1 MGAVS
6 QFELGTDGPSLI
18 LAAVD
23 GSTTSLRAGA
33 YAVGLARRQRSELV
47 VITVTTT
54 PALSGMS
61 ADAVTVLAESAQELA
76 SDLHEQAKEYL
87 RRIEMEARL
96 IAVHGDPYIE
106 IVRAADELRAD
117 AVVVGASMKAGH
129 RFVGSLAGRLIKAGK
144 WPVTVVP

>member
-1 MGAVS
+1 VS

-47 VITVTTT
+47 VVTVTTT
-54 PALSGMS
+54 PALSSLS
-61 ADAVTVLAESAQELA
+61 ADAATVLAQSAHELA
-76 SDLHEQAKEYL
+76 ADLHEQAKEYL
-87 RRIEMEARL
+87 RLLEMEARL
-96 IAVHGDPYIE
+96 ITVHGDPYLE
-106 IVRAADELRAD
+106 IVRTADDLRAD

-129 RFVGSLAGRLIKAGK
+129 RLVGSLAGRLIRAGK

>member
-1 MGAVS
+1 MAG
-6 QFELGTDGPSLI
+6 FELGTDGPSLI

-54 PALSGMS
+54 PAMSSLS
-61 ADAVTVLAESAQELA
+61 ADAATVLAQSAHELA
-76 SDLHEQAKEYL
+76 ADMHEQAREYL
-87 RRIEMEARL
+87 RLLEMEARL
-96 IAVHGDPYIE
+96 VTVHGDPYIE
-106 IVRAADELRAD
+106 IVRLADDLRAD

-129 RFVGSLAGRLIKAGK
+129 RFVGSLAVRLIKAGK

>member
-1 MGAVS
+1 MS

-23 GSTTSLRAGA
+23 GSVTSLRAGA
-33 YAVGLARRQRSELV
+33 YAVGLARRQRSELA

-54 PALSGMS
+54 PALSSLS
-61 ADAVTVLAESAQELA
+61 ADAATVLAQSAHELA
-76 SDLHEQAKEYL
+76 ADLHEQARAYL
-87 RRIEMEARL
+87 RLLEMEARL
-96 IAVHGDPYIE
+96 ITVHGDPYLE
-106 IVRAADELRAD
+106 IVRAAEDLRAD

-129 RFVGSLAGRLIKAGK
+129 RLVGSLAGRLVKAGK

>member
-1 MGAVS
+1 MGE
-6 QFELGTDGPSLI
+6 FEYGTDGPKLI

-23 GSTTSLRAGA
+23 GSTTSLHAGA
-33 YAVGLARRQRSELV
+33 YAVGLARRQHSELV

-54 PALSGMS
+54 PALSGLS
-61 ADAVTVLAESAQELA
+61 ADAVTVLAESAQSLA

-87 RRIEMEARL
+87 RLLKMEARL
-96 IAVHGDPYIE
+96 MTVHGDPYIE
-106 IVRAADELRAD
+106 IVRAADDLRAD

-129 RFVGSLAGRLIKAGK
+129 RLVGSLAGRLIKAGK

>member
-1 MGAVS
+1 VEG
-6 QFELGTDGPSLI
+6 FELGTDGPSLI

-54 PALSGMS
+54 PAMSSLS
-61 ADAVTVLAESAQELA
+61 ADAVTVLAESAHELA
-76 SDLHEQAKEYL
+76 ADLHEQAKEYL
-87 RRIEMEARL
+87 RLLEMEARL
-96 IAVHGDPYIE
+96 VMVHGDPYME
-106 IVRAADELRAD
+106 IVRAADDLRAD
-117 AVVVGASMKAGH
+117 AVVVGSSMKAGH
-129 RFVGSLAGRLIKAGK
+129 RFVGSLAVRLIKAGK

>member
-1 MGAVS
+1 MS

-33 YAVGLARRQRSELV
+33 YAVGLARRQHSELV

-54 PALSGMS
+54 PALAGMS
-61 ADAVTVLAESAQELA
+61 ADAVTVLAESARDLA
-76 SDLHEQAKEYL
+76 TDLHEQAKEYL
-87 RRIEMEARL
+87 QLLEMQARL
-96 IAVHGDPYIE
+96 ILVHGDPYLE
-106 IVRAADELRAD
+106 IVRAADDLRAD

>member
-1 MGAVS
+1 VS

-33 YAVGLARRQRSELV
+33 YAVGLARRQHSELV

-54 PALSGMS
+54 PALAGMS
-61 ADAVTVLAESAQELA
+61 ADAVTVLAESARDLA
-76 SDLHEQAKEYL
+76 ADLHEQAKEYL
-87 RRIEMEARL
+87 RLLEMQARL
-96 IAVHGDPYIE
+96 ILVHGDPYLE
-106 IVRAADELRAD
+106 IVRAADDLRAD

>member
-1 MGAVS
+1 MS

-61 ADAVTVLAESAQELA
+61 ADAVTVLAESARDLA

-87 RRIEMEARL
+87 AMIEMEARL
-96 IAVHGDPYIE
+96 ITVHGDPYIE
-106 IVRAADELRAD
+106 IVRAGDELRAD

>member
-1 MGAVS
+1 MSA
-6 QFELGTDGPSLI
+6 FELGTDGPSLI

-54 PALSGMS
+54 PAMSSLS
-61 ADAVTVLAESAQELA
+61 ADAVTVLAQSAHELA
-76 SDLHEQAKEYL
+76 ADLHEQAKEYL
-87 RRIEMEARL
+87 RLLEMEARL
-96 IAVHGDPYIE
+96 ITVHGDPYIE
-106 IVRAADELRAD
+106 IVRAADDLRAD
-117 AVVVGASMKAGH
+117 AVVVGSSMKAGH
-129 RFVGSLAGRLIKAGK
+129 RFVGSLAVRLIKAGK

>member
-1 MGAVS
+1 MEG
-6 QFELGTDGPSLI
+6 FELGTDGPSLI

-54 PALSGMS
+54 PAMSSLS
-61 ADAVTVLAESAQELA
+61 ADAVTVLAESARELA
-76 SDLHEQAKEYL
+76 ADLHEQAKAYL
-87 RRIEMEARL
+87 RLLEMEARL
-96 IAVHGDPYIE
+96 VTVHGDPYLE
-106 IVRAADELRAD
+106 IVRAADDLRAD
-117 AVVVGASMKAGH
+117 AVVVGSSMKAGH
-129 RFVGSLAGRLIKAGK
+129 RFVGSLAVRLIKAGK

>member
-1 MGAVS
+1 VEG
-6 QFELGTDGPSLI
+6 FELGTDGPSLI

-54 PALSGMS
+54 PAMSSLS
-61 ADAVTVLAESAQELA
+61 ADAVTVLAESARELA
-76 SDLHEQAKEYL
+76 ADLHEQAKEYL
-87 RRIEMEARL
+87 RLLEMEARL
-96 IAVHGDPYIE
+96 VTVHGDPYLE
-106 IVRAADELRAD
+106 IVRAADDLRAD
-117 AVVVGASMKAGH
+117 AVVVGSSMKAGH
-129 RFVGSLAGRLIKAGK
+129 RFVGSLAVRLMKAGK

>member
-1 MGAVS
+1 MS

-54 PALSGMS
+54 PALAGMS
-61 ADAVTVLAESAQELA
+61 ADAVTVLAESARDLA
-76 SDLHEQAKEYL
+76 TDLHEQAKEYL
-87 RRIEMEARL
+87 RLLEMQARL
-96 IAVHGDPYIE
+96 ILVHGDPYLE
-106 IVRAADELRAD
+106 IVRAADDLRAD

-129 RFVGSLAGRLIKAGK
+129 RLVGSLAGRLIKAGK

>member
-1 MGAVS
+1 VEG
-6 QFELGTDGPSLI
+6 FELGTDGPSLI

-54 PALSGMS
+54 PAMSSLS
-61 ADAVTVLAESAQELA
+61 ADAVTVLAESARELA
-76 SDLHEQAKEYL
+76 ADLHEQAKAYL
-87 RRIEMEARL
+87 RLLEMEARL
-96 IAVHGDPYIE
+96 VTVHGDPYLE
-106 IVRAADELRAD
+106 IVRAADDLRAD
-117 AVVVGASMKAGH
+117 AVVVGSSMKAGH
-129 RFVGSLAGRLIKAGK
+129 RFVGSLAVRLIKAGK

>member
-1 MGAVS
+1 MEG
-6 QFELGTDGPSLI
+6 FELGTDGPSLI

-33 YAVGLARRQRSELV
+33 YAVGLARRQRSQLV

-54 PALSGMS
+54 PAMSSLS
-61 ADAVTVLAESAQELA
+61 ADAVTVLARSAHELA
-76 SDLHEQAKEYL
+76 ADLHEQAKEYL
-87 RRIEMEARL
+87 RLLEMEARL
-96 IAVHGDPYIE
+96 VTVHGDPYLE
-106 IVRAADELRAD
+106 IVRAADDLRAD

>member
-1 MGAVS
+1 VEG
-6 QFELGTDGPSLI
+6 FELGTDGPSLI

-54 PALSGMS
+54 PAMSSLS
-61 ADAVTVLAESAQELA
+61 ADAVTVLAESARELA
-76 SDLHEQAKEYL
+76 ADLHEQAKEYL
-87 RRIEMEARL
+87 RLLEMEARL
-96 IAVHGDPYIE
+96 VTVHGDPYIE
-106 IVRAADELRAD
+106 IVRAADDLRAD
-117 AVVVGASMKAGH
+117 AVVVGSSMKAGH
-129 RFVGSLAGRLIKAGK
+129 RFVGSLAVRLMKAGK

>member
-1 MGAVS
+1 MEG
-6 QFELGTDGPSLI
+6 FELGTDGPSLI

-33 YAVGLARRQRSELV
+33 YAVGLARRQRSDLV

-54 PALSGMS
+54 GALSSLS
-61 ADAVTVLAESAQELA
+61 ADAVTVLAESAHELA
-76 SDLHEQAKEYL
+76 ADLHEQAKEYL
-87 RRIEMEARL
+87 RLLEMEARL
-96 IAVHGDPYIE
+96 VTVHGDPYLE
-106 IVRAADELRAD
+106 IVRLADDLRAD

-129 RFVGSLAGRLIKAGK
+129 RFVGSLAVRLIKAGK